1 MNTTACVTLC
11 IVFILF
17 RFFTLCIVFFTLS
30 IFYAV
35 WIVYAFEITSF
46 IIFVSDI
53 CVKNCVHEKLL
64 YVLQP
69 TKLGVTI
76 REILVTVCKKCAFKI
91 FSVNSIKL
99 TGTDNHKNYRG
110 CDAVVLV
117 SVILRKNMFHLVSTF
132 YGFLINLRWWWKV
145 NAEMNWQWSC
155 AESNVRN
162 WWMISTCAMCNPPS
176 AGDLFISSVYLSL
189 TYVCMYVY
197 FCWGILNVSK
207 SS

>member
-1 MNTTACVTLC
+1 M
-11 IVFILF
+11 
-17 RFFTLCIVFFTLS
+17 
-30 IFYAV
+30 
-35 WIVYAFEITSF
+35 
-46 IIFVSDI
+46 
-53 CVKNCVHEKLL
+53 HEKLL

-117 SVILRKNMFHLVSTF
+117 SVILRKNMFHHVSTF
-132 YGFLINLRWWWKV
+132 YVFLINLRWWWKV
-145 NAEMNWQWSC
+145 NTEMNWQWSC

-176 AGDLFISSVYLSL
+176 AGDLFISSVYLSP
-189 TYVCMYVY
+189 TYVCMCTFVEE
-197 FCWGILNVSK
+197 S
-207 SS
+207 